1 MRTDLQITYWCAVE
15 FRIFESQNWSQL
27 LILFCVEDLSIEDFN
42 NTLSYLLSF
51 LLWPWRPYPWQPE
64 HGPARLPTPKL
75 ITATLEQVMQT
86 VEILVLHLARVLP
99 PVTQQW
105 DHRLRLL
112 RRAKTNR
119 TQTVLTKG
127 GGGGVPM

>member
-1 MRTDLQITYWCAVE
+1 M
-15 FRIFESQNWSQL
+15 
-27 LILFCVEDLSIEDFN
+27 LFFVEDLSIEDFN
-42 NTLSYLLSF
+42 NILSHLLSF

-64 HGPARLPTPKL
+64 HGPARLQTPKL
-75 ITATLEQVMQT
+75 ITATLEQVMQAA
-86 VEILVLHLARVLP
+86 VLHLARVLP
-99 PVTQQW
+99 PVAQQW